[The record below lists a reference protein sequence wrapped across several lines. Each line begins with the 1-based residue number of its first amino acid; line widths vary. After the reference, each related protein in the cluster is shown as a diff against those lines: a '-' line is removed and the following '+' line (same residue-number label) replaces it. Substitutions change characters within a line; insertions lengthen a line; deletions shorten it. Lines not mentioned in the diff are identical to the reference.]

1 MTVITCIVNNLIVD
15 IIWHLLNKF
24 THDCYVLVW
33 LYWHRNVL
41 SIQPHLDTFPIP
53 IPSKSTTPLSLR
65 YDIRLRQRYHIQS
78 WWPNLTPMTIY
89 PSMKFWFHWY
99 DHRTNYKKVPLFFL
113 ACTGLISRECCLN
126 VVSEFGCLSFTIDF
140 FCFICF
146 KIWHFVKLNNYR

>member
-24 THDCYVLVW
+24 THDCYVLVR

-65 YDIRLRQRYHIQS
+65 YNIRLRRHYLWFFPFCVRIKNVPQSKIRYYNWWITASSVEAIAHTSYLSYFLHIRIF
-78 WWPNLTPMTIY
+78 WLTFSPHK
-89 PSMKFWFHWY
+89 S
-99 DHRTNYKKVPLFFL
+99 
-113 ACTGLISRECCLN
+113 A
-126 VVSEFGCLSFTIDF
+126 
-140 FCFICF
+140 
-146 KIWHFVKLNNYR
+146 